1 MMDHGWRVIRRTLLG
16 SSALVGAW
24 VALPAWALAHP
35 NHAEP
40 DLLRLL
46 EPEAMTPSL
55 LLASLGLAVGLGAA
69 HALSPGHGKTMAAAY
84 LVGNRGTPW
93 HALVLGVTTTV
104 THTLMVFALGV
115 IALLAAQVGWADHVY
130 PVLSLLSGVIVLVIG
145 AKLLYERWGAVSA
158 EPEHNQA
165 HHHGHHHHGHTHH
178 GHSHD
183 HPHHHHGH
191 SHAHVHGEHSHPLPA
206 SNILALGIAGGIVP
220 CPSALVLLLS
230 AIALHQTAYGLALVT
245 AFSLG
250 LTLVLVGIGLSV
262 IYSRQWFDQLPL
274 NPRIFR
280 YLPVASAI
288 IIMAVGAIL
297 TAQAIA

>member
-1 MMDHGWRVIRRTLLG
+1 MIRRILLG
-16 SSALVGAW
+16 FSALVGGWA
-24 VALPAWALAHP
+24 ALPAWALAHP

-55 LLASLGLAVGLGAA
+55 LLASLSLAVGLGAA

-93 HALVLGVTTTV
+93 HAVVLGVTTTV
-104 THTLMVFALGV
+104 THTLMVFILGA
-115 IALLAAQVGWADHVY
+115 IALLAAQVGWADHIY

-158 EPEHNQA
+158 ELEHNQA
-165 HHHGHHHHGHTHH
+165 HHHHGPTHH

-183 HPHHHHGH
+183 QPHHHHGH

-250 LTLVLVGIGLSV
+250 LTLVLVGIGLSI

-280 YLPVASAI
+280 YLPIASAI
-288 IIMAVGAIL
+288 IIMAVGAML